1 MKIGKIL
8 FVFGAVLLTLTT
20 VLGGRGTAAENK
32 LPPAQEI
39 KEERALSLLKGM
51 SSTLAQAQ
59 SLEFKVRGLVPF
71 TAPSGQFIS
80 LFAASHVVM
89 QRPDKLFVES
99 RGDLFPNDLYYNG
112 KTMTAIGVQKK
123 FYAQHEAS
131 AHSID
136 AIIGNIYPGGDIL
149 ELFAEMLVS
158 NPYAALTANV
168 TSAFLVGQSTINGVK
183 ANHLAFTGK
192 SLDWEIWIGTED
204 NLPVLMVVSYREG
217 DRQPTF
223 TVEFTDWKVS
233 APIPAETFNA
243 VIPADAIKIEF
254 KPLTSSRAQ

>member
-1 MKIGKIL
+1 MKNGKIL
-8 FVFGAVLLTLTT
+8 CLVGAALFSLTT
-20 VLGGRGTAAENK
+20 ALGGSATAAEDK
-32 LPPAQEI
+32 KPPAQEI

-59 SLEFKVRGLVPF
+59 SLDFRVRGLVPF

-80 LFAASHVVM
+80 LFASSHVVM

-112 KTMTAIGVQKK
+112 KTVTAIGVEKK
-123 FYAQHEAS
+123 FYAQKEAS
-131 AHSID
+131 ANSID
-136 AIIGNIYPGGDIL
+136 GIIGNIYPGGDIL
-149 ELFAEMLVS
+149 QLFAEMLVS
-158 NPYAALTANV
+158 DPYAALTANL
-168 TSAFLVGQSTINGVK
+168 TSAFLVGQSTINEVK
-183 ANHLAFTGK
+183 ANHLAFVGK
-192 SLDWEIWIGTED
+192 GLDWEIWINSED

-223 TVEFTDWKVS
+223 TVEFTDWKLG

-243 VIPADAIKIEF
+243 AIPKDAVKIEF
-254 KPLTSSRAQ
+254 KPLTSSQAN

>member
-8 FVFGAVLLTLTT
+8 FVVGAVLLSLTT
-20 VLGGRGTAAENK
+20 VLVYNDTSAKDK
-32 LPPAQEI
+32 LPPTQKI
-39 KEERALSLLKGM
+39 KEERALSLLKEM
-51 SSTLAQAQ
+51 SIKLAQAQ
-59 SLEFKVRGLVPF
+59 SLKFEVQGLVPL

-80 LFAASHVVM
+80 LFASSRVVM

-112 KTMTAIGVQKK
+112 KTMTAIGLQKK

-131 AHSID
+131 ARSID
-136 AIIGNIYPGGDIL
+136 EIIGNIYPGGDVL
-149 ELFAEMLVS
+149 DLFAEMLVS
-158 NPYAALTANV
+158 DPYATLTASL

-192 SLDWEIWIGTED
+192 GLDWEIWISTED
-204 NLPVLMVVSYREG
+204 KLPVLMVVSYREG

-223 TVEFTDWKVS
+223 TVEFADWQLN

-243 VIPADAIKIEF
+243 AIPKDAIKIEF